1 MEEEEEEEEATF
13 RHFKN
18 QHSEFVNR
26 QSNGRGK
33 GGVRRDGLTIF
44 EKEGD
49 GLTIRRRLSAMA
61 GQVDD
66 C

>member
-26 QSNGRGK
+26 QSN
-33 GGVRRDGLTIF
+33 L
-44 EKEGD
+44 
-49 GLTIRRRLSAMA
+49 RRRCEEEM
-61 GQVDD
+61 D
-66 C
+66 